1 MHLIGKRTL
10 GIGVLVALC
19 AGGLLAVRRAPTDG
33 AALAWTVERGD
44 VVADLVAPGTLRAA
58 RSTTYRSPANGR
70 ELEIVHLA
78 PEGLRV
84 VAGDLIA
91 RLETRDLE
99 ADLQQARDSVHDVE
113 FARQVA
119 DLELLEATAAHQS
132 AVDGEGALTLEES
145 RTNLELTEKRV
156 TRLRQ
161 EVANLEPLLERGF
174 ITGDELERSRAEL
187 EAAEADLG
195 MARRRA
201 RLLVEQTDPLN
212 RRRTELQLAQKRAQ
226 RDGVNRRLSA
236 ARRRVAEIGALIERS
251 SIQAVNPGLVVY
263 EEFMASSP
271 RRKVRLGDRVTPS
284 QGIVRVVDVDRM
296 LVDTSV
302 PERSVHRV
310 RPGQPAT
317 VRLEAFPDLEL
328 SGRVATIG
336 VLARTTR
343 EQMAEVKRFDV
354 TVELDP
360 TDAELRPEMTARV
373 DIRVG
378 ERRDVV
384 RLPVNTLFDH
394 DGLTLVNVWIR
405 GQPKARQ
412 VEIGE
417 QNQRFVEV
425 VAGVEEGERVMLVG
439 EPAPGDAL
447 GATSAPT
454 TASGRRGLRPMLA
467 LPRR

>member
-1 MHLIGKRTL
+1 MQLVRKRTL

-19 AGGLLAVRRAPTDG
+19 VGGLLALRRPPTDG
-33 AALAWTVERGD
+33 AALAWTVDRGD

-145 RTNLELTEKRV
+145 RTNLDLTEKRV
-156 TRLRQ
+156 ARLRQ
-161 EVANLEPLLERGF
+161 EVANLEPLLERGY

-187 EAAEADLG
+187 EAAEADLA

-251 SIQAVNPGLVVY
+251 SIRAANPGLVVY

-271 RRKVRLGDRVTPS
+271 RRKIRLGDRVTPS

-310 RPGQPAT
+310 RPGQSAT

-328 SGRVATIG
+328 AGRVATIG

-343 EQMAEVKRFDV
+343 EQMAQIKRFDV

-384 RLPVNTLFDH
+384 RLPVNALFDR
-394 DGLTLVNVWIR
+394 DGLTLIDVWDGGR
-405 GQPKARQ
+405 LEARQ

-417 QNQRFVEV
+417 QNQRFIEV

-439 EPAPGDAL
+439 EPAPGDAS
-447 GATSAPT
+447 GAASAPRGT
-454 TASGRRGLRPMLA
+454 TDRRGPRPMQP
-467 LPRR
+467 LPPR